1 MGDLS
6 AARSAYP
13 LTASGPTPTTAIAK
27 KENPFNGFSLPIIEW
42 PQAI

>member
-13 LTASGPTPTTAIAK
+13 LTASGPSPTTAIAK